1 MKSGG
6 RAEKLKLVAIGGG
19 TGLSVLLSGLKKHVG
34 SGPADEAWLEE
45 LTAVVTVT
53 DDGGSSGRLRHEL
66 QVLPP
71 GDIRNCLV
79 ALSEDE
85 RLMSR
90 LFKYRFPGRGILR
103 GHNFGNLFL
112 TALTGLTGDFI
123 EAIKVSSEV
132 LAVKG
137 RIYPST
143 VQDVKLIAELANGE
157 RAYGESAI
165 SLSRTPIKRLY
176 LSRPDCRPVPDT
188 LRAIAEAD
196 IITVGP
202 GSLYTSLLPN
212 LLIKETVSQMVKS
225 KALKI
230 YICNIMTQPGETTG
244 YRASDHVRAIYQHTR
259 APIFDCVIV
268 NSRRVSP
275 RMRRKYLKQGA
286 TQVEN
291 DISELEKL
299 GLTVYARDLAL
310 ESQVV
315 RHDPELLAAAI
326 LEAYNSAA

>member
-6 RAEKLKLVAIGGG
+6 RAEKLRLVAIGGG
-19 TGLSVLLSGLKKHVG
+19 TGLSVLLSGLKRYVG
-34 SGPADEAWLEE
+34 NGPADEAWLEE

-112 TALTGLTGDFI
+112 TALTGVTGDFI

-165 SLSRTPIKRLY
+165 SFSRTPIKRLY

-212 LLIKETVSQMVKS
+212 LLIRETVGQILKS

-230 YICNIMTQPGETTG
+230 YICNIMTQPSETTG

-259 APIFDCVIV
+259 APIFDCAIV

-299 GLTVYARDLAL
+299 GLTVYARDLAV

-315 RHDPELLAAAI
+315 RHEPELLAAAI